1 MNDIHPDLIERYQ
14 LVLEKDPRSQV
25 FAPLSEAYRKMGLIE
40 EAFRISS
47 RGVQYHPQFAGGH
60 IALANVLIEKSQYEN
75 AKESLEKA
83 IQISPEN
90 ILAYQKLGECCLKL
104 RQGKEALRAFKMVL
118 LFSPN
123 NERAKQAVQKLEAL
137 TADEYEEDIFR
148 MDRISSLSSQERTTP
163 NAESLEVLKP
173 QDGLAQQHSKDLE
186 RQLSLLEAYIVRGQL
201 VEARDLAED
210 LKSRFPK
217 NKTVLKRY
225 TSLTKIQESGGA
237 PSSPSTPQKE
247 LKREEWIREEKIKL
261 LQNLLH
267 RVREA
272 HDRKDSLV

>member
-14 LVLEKDPRSQV
+14 LALEKDPRSQV

-60 IALANVLIEKSQYEN
+60 IALANVLMDKGQYEN
-75 AKESLEKA
+75 AKESLERA
-83 IQISPEN
+83 IQLSPEN
-90 ILAYQKLGECCLKL
+90 ILAYQRLGECCLNL
-104 RQGKEALRAFKMVL
+104 RLGKEALRAFKMVL
-118 LFSPN
+118 LFSPT

-137 TADEYEEDIFR
+137 TADEYEEDVFR
-148 MDRISSLSSQERTTP
+148 MDRITSLSAQDRGNSNQE
-163 NAESLEVLKP
+163 LEVLKP
-173 QDGLAQQHSKDLE
+173 QDGLIQQQARDLE
-186 RQLSLLEAYIVRGQL
+186 RQLSLLEAYTVRGQL

-225 TSLTKIQESGGA
+225 ASLTKIQEHLGG
-237 PSSPSTPQKE
+237 SPSPADSPQRE
-247 LKREEWIREEKIKL
+247 LKREEWVRDEKLKL
-261 LQNLLH
+261 LQNLLR